1 MLTNK
6 SANIDKAHQ
15 VLMEMYKNNNN
26 YVPVLLALS
35 ICKFLKKS
43 PSDARNYLKVI
54 QSKPYQPEFGDDYER
69 AWLLLADFFIANNK
83 YDLAEQLLQKCLE
96 YNKSLVKAEEFMG
109 IIKEKE
115 QSYVDAANH
124 YEKAW

>member
-1 MLTNK
+1 
-6 SANIDKAHQ
+6 
-15 VLMEMYKNNNN
+15 MYKNNNN

-54 QSKPYQPEFGDDYER
+54 QSKPYQPEFGDEYEK

-124 YEKAW
+124 YEKAWRMSN